1 MGKTIR
7 HDNYAYD
14 LEYEA
19 SEYQKKRRAER
30 NRDRRRA
37 LRDGRVKKG
46 DTMDIHH
53 PHDGG
58 KTKVLPRSRN
68 RSIK

>member
-7 HDNYAYD
+7 HDDYAYD

-37 LRDGRVKKG
+37 IRDGRVKKG

-53 PHDGG
+53 VGG
-58 KTKVLPRSRN
+58 KTKVLPRSKN